1 MSFSIPSFLKPT
13 QPAAPVSPSAPRSGG
28 AKAAERALKDIRQ
41 DAKDMRKALAAPPAA
56 PMAVSTVGAYD
67 PQAWSLLN
75 DLKKALQAIGNLLA
89 RLNDAPAS
97 PQPTNPGPATPPKP
111 PTGVTRFNVSS
122 FNILGSLHTAPGGD
136 AKGFAQGPARA
147 RLAAQLLL
155 QKDVHVVGFQ
165 EMDNNQVTAFMDAAG
180 GKFGIYPGNKL
191 GKWGSQNSIA
201 WRQDTWDLVKAQH
214 HEIPFLNGMKR
225 QIPVVLLR
233 NKGTGQQAYFT
244 NFHNAPHRKRGPD
257 QQKFR
262 DAATD
267 IEIALVNRLKRESG
281 LPVIVTGDMNEKQ
294 NYFKRMTREADM
306 TSANFGDIRGVPKRT
321 GIDWIFGSEGVKFKG
336 FHRERGALQQKISD
350 HATLVSQ
357 VQIG

>member
-1 MSFSIPSFLKPT
+1 MSLSIPSFLKPT
-13 QPAAPVSPSAPRSGG
+13 LPTAPAPRSGG

-56 PMAVSTVGAYD
+56 PMAVGTVGAYN

-75 DLKKALQAIGNLLA
+75 DVKKLLQAIGHLLA
-89 RLNDAPAS
+89 GMNGAPPS
-97 PQPTNPGPATPPKP
+97 PQPTNPGPSTPPKP

-122 FNILGSLHTAPGGD
+122 FNILGSNHTMRGN
-136 AKGFAQGPARA
+136 KYLRGPERA
-147 RLAAQLLL
+147 RLAAELLA

-165 EMDNNQVTAFMDAAG
+165 EMANDQVTAFMGASG
-180 GKFGIYPGNKL
+180 GKFGIYPGNSL

-201 WRQDTWDLVKAQH
+201 WRKDTWDFVKAQH

-233 NKGTGQQAYFT
+233 NKETGQQAYFT
-244 NFHNAPHRKRGPD
+244 NFHNAAHRKGGPD

-306 TSANFGDIRGVPKRT
+306 TSANFGDIKGVPKQT